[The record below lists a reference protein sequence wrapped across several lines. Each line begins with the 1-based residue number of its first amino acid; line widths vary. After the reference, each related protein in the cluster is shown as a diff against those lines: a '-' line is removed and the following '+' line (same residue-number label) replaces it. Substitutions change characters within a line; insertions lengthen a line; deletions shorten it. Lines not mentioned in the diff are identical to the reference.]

1 MVTKETIYSR
11 GGMDNREFKFRKV
24 LEPVTATT
32 DGILVRVLRHQPF
45 YAVRKFRPGFYCFY
59 YVLFVGRMCTFH
71 KPLYCACTWKIVI
84 LAGTQAT
91 GTRRAYRKCPR
102 TSRWQGC

>member
-1 MVTKETIYSR
+1 MVTKETIL
-11 GGMDNREFKFRKV
+11 GGMDKREFKFRKV

-59 YVLFVGRMCTFH
+59 YLLEGVKDV
-71 KPLYCACTWKIVI
+71 YI
-84 LAGTQAT
+84 
-91 GTRRAYRKCPR
+91 
-102 TSRWQGC
+102 S